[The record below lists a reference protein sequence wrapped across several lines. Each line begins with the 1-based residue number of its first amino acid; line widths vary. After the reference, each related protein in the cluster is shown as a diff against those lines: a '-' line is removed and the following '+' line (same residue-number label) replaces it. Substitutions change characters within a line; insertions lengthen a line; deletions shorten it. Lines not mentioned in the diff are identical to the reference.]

1 MKFVPHNYQAYC
13 INRILT
19 DPTLGL
25 FLDMGLG

>member
-19 DPTLGL
+19 DPALGL